1 MDLLGLLHSKFT
13 LRMKLNTQRGQQ
25 GLQLLQF
32 SPVARGQHQAIEIR
46 GDQRN
51 AIRIM
56 ASAGTGPTDLRLRL
70 GKRGLLKAHE
80 LSDAMRGQIDQ
91 PIELYP

>member
-32 SPVARGQHQAIEIR
+32 FPVARGQHQAIENR
-46 GDQRN
+46 GAQKN
-51 AIRIM
+51 AIRSI
-56 ASAGTGPTDLRLRL
+56 ASEGTHPTTLRQRP